1 MVYKVLG
8 GATLVLALLVAGAW
22 NFQTTIVVERTFNAP
37 EGEVWSMWTDAKSVQ
52 RWWGPK
58 GYTAQVVRNEVREG
72 GTYLWAMR
80 SERGQV
86 FWSTGTYREVAANK
100 RIVSTMSFA
109 NANGT
114 RIPGSL
120 VPVPGRWPDELTV
133 IVDFEDVGGKTRVTV
148 REVGIPVI
156 VYPLSKIGWA
166 QQFDKIQL
174 LL

>member
-1 MVYKVLG
+1 MVYKALG
-8 GATLVLALLVAGAW
+8 GVTLVLALLVAGAW
-22 NFQTTIVVERTFNAP
+22 NFRTTIVVERDFNASRAD
-37 EGEVWSMWTDAKSVQ
+37 VWRVWTEAGSIK

-86 FWSTGTYREVAANK
+86 FWSTGAYREVVANN

-109 NANGT
+109 DANGT
-114 RIPGSL
+114 RIPGSQ
-120 VPVPGRWPDELTV
+120 VAIPGRWTDDLTV
-133 IVDFEDVGGKTRVTV
+133 LVNFDDVEGKTRVTV
-148 REVGIPVI
+148 KEVGIPLI

-166 QQFDKIQL
+166 QQFEKIQSL
-174 LL
+174 L